1 VANLF
6 IWLGTL
12 SVVIVVVIGVAK
24 WASATS
30 VGPRNCATFLMAAGA
45 SYCASFVVDMWAQ
58 AALDNMPARN
68 VVMPSITW
76 LTFAL
81 ALGGGALAAR
91 GSAYA
96 IGLPFALNA
105 LLALAVSGVHPQNLT
120 VGLVLF
126 LLAVI
131 AVLLRRQT
139 ERKQLE
145 ASRAQPVA

>member
-1 VANLF
+1 
-6 IWLGTL
+6 
-12 SVVIVVVIGVAK
+12 VV
-24 WASATS
+24 
-30 VGPRNCATFLMAAGA
+30 
-45 SYCASFVVDMWAQ
+45 
-58 AALDNMPARN
+58 
-68 VVMPSITW
+68 
-76 LTFAL
+76 
-81 ALGGGALAAR
+81 GALAAR

-96 IGLPFALNA
+96 IGLPFVLNA

-145 ASRAQPVA
+145 ASRAPPVA